1 MEYPFECIIAD
12 GYGKPDDGT
21 FMSGNAD
28 CHLQIMEPDVCKIGS
43 ESSAKQGMGLPLPGQ
58 GYGQEGE
65 DHTCSRCG
73 LVPPQTCEKPSSRYV
88 MKAVTASL
96 FLLNPVHRAV
106 TQVLHSGPSSGKRF
120 SEGISWNSQLLE
132 GTRDIPVP
140 FTRRLRRT
148 DMPVQMMDGL
158 TGIWCSWEKYL
169 MFSHVA

>member
-1 MEYPFECIIAD
+1 MV
-12 GYGKPDDGT
+12 
-21 FMSGNAD
+21 SNQ
-28 CHLQIMEPDVCKIGS
+28 LQNQSSLQTREPNVCKIGS
-43 ESSAKQGMGLPLPGQ
+43 ESSAKQGMRLPLPSQ
-58 GYGQEGE
+58 GYGQEVK
-65 DHTCSRCG
+65 DQTCSRCG
-73 LVPPQTCEKPSSRYV
+73 LVPPQTCAKPSSRYV

-120 SEGISWNSQLLE
+120 SDGISWNSQLLE